1 MRLKKVVFINQDAGY
16 LVIDIANYFES
27 SGFDVSVIC
36 GKLIERNVKLDEKI
50 TISRVS
56 HYNRASLSSKFIS
69 WIKASIQIFF
79 LCFFKYRKHE
89 IFFFSNP
96 PLSFFIPVL
105 LPLNY
110 NLVVFD
116 LYPDVLFESG
126 QISKKSFIVS
136 IWMRINKY
144 IYNKA
149 NRIITLSTSI
159 KVRIQQYCPSKS
171 IEVIP
176 IWGSLNP
183 STNKKLNFY
192 NQYRSQLGLEDKL
205 VVLYSGNLGNSHE
218 LMVVP
223 QLASII
229 SDEKVFFLIVGNG
242 PGKKELQDFTTKNNL
257 KNIKFL
263 ERQPIENLEELF
275 SAADVA
281 IVPFSSKLASLSIPS
296 KTFDFLAAG
305 LPLIIVGEGDTELA
319 KLVKNFN
326 NGKVFLPTQLF
337 ELSNY
342 LTTLINNKEELELK
356 SINSIKSSAFYSVDH
371 VKMYLKK

>member
-1 MRLKKVVFINQDAGY
+1 LKKVVFINQDAGY

-27 SGFDVSVIC
+27 NGFDVSVIC
-36 GKLIERNVKLDEKI
+36 GKLIERNIKLDKKI
-50 TISRVS
+50 TISRVC
-56 HYNRASLSSKFIS
+56 HYNRASLSTKFIS
-69 WIKASIQIFF
+69 WVKASIQIFF
-79 LCFFKYRKHE
+79 LCFFKYRRHK

-149 NRIITLSTSI
+149 NRIITISTSI

-183 STNKKLNFY
+183 TANKKSNLY
-192 NQYRSQLGLEDKL
+192 NQYRSQLALEEKL
-205 VVLYSGNLGNSHE
+205 VVLYSGNLGSSHE
-218 LMVVP
+218 LMVIP

-229 SDEKVFFLIVGNG
+229 SDEEVFFLIVGNG
-242 PGKKELQDFTTKNNL
+242 PGKKELQDFATKNNL

-281 IVPFSSKLASLSIPS
+281 IVPFSSKLAGLSIPS

-319 KLVKNFN
+319 KLVNNFN

-356 SINSIKSSAFYSVDH
+356 SVNSIKSSSFYSVDH
-371 VKMYLKK
+371 VKMYLKN